1 MPNFY
6 GVFKDNDL
14 IGGTLYTYYTKIYKI
29 IYDGE
34 IYNSVEIKME
44 LIELGHTFSTF
55 LEEEIVLKAYI
66 EWGSNTLSKF
76 DGVFSIAIFDVE
88 NNRLFMAVDFLGI
101 KPIYYRVNEG
111 ELVFA
116 NRIEKLNLT
125 KYTTTYDKMANLF
138 LFNKDH
144 INGKS
149 IVNSV
154 NILLPSSFLVFDGEI
169 ELHTYE
175 RVNKYDDYIE
185 KIYRRIIPETN
196 ISTILIESDFN
207 IVAAVFTADM
217 LNRINKKP
225 NVFSYD
231 AIDKIKN
238 NYEVEEKRILNDF
251 SINNFYK
258 LVRIKEIPS
267 ENDFSKFYLA
277 LKSVKD
283 KLSVIVSCVDYGFY
297 KYNYDLINMKKDLFS
312 KEFEENVHKEKIIN
326 KFDQKTESILKNRE
340 KIAKY
345 FGLTLRDAVIENKR
359 EFFKNFYE
367 LIKLNSVKIPRSY
380 DKVYVKTLFD
390 EYEHILNVPTARI
403 FEVLDR
409 EKMKDVKDIR
419 IVTMVLE
426 LNYWLKEYNVEIR

>member
-1 MPNFY
+1 M
-6 GVFKDNDL
+6 
-14 IGGTLYTYYTKIYKI
+14 
-29 IYDGE
+29 
-34 IYNSVEIKME
+34 
-44 LIELGHTFSTF
+44 
-55 LEEEIVLKAYI
+55 
-66 EWGSNTLSKF
+66 
-76 DGVFSIAIFDVE
+76 
-88 NNRLFMAVDFLGI
+88 
-101 KPIYYRVNEG
+101 
-111 ELVFA
+111 
-116 NRIEKLNLT
+116 
-125 KYTTTYDKMANLF
+125 
-138 LFNKDH
+138 
-144 INGKS
+144 
-149 IVNSV
+149 
-154 NILLPSSFLVFDGEI
+154 LPSSFLVFDGEI

-403 FEVLDR
+403 F
-409 EKMKDVKDIR
+409 
-419 IVTMVLE
+419 
-426 LNYWLKEYNVEIR
+426 